1 MIEASRTSKPRD
13 TGVDPRRR
21 RGPADPF
28 AVGCVV
34 VHPARGVFA
43 VAATQTL
50 RVDDADVPALILSA
64 DGDGGSLAVPLARAS
79 ATLRPL
85 TTPAAMQ
92 EAFDVLRRPPR
103 RSRAPWARRAQ
114 DYASRIKS
122 GDPIRIAE
130 TLRDVHRGP
139 QDGEQS
145 WSERQV
151 LERAL
156 DRFVAEFAAVEG
168 LGRAEA
174 LQRVMCAL
182 DERTAVKRQG

>member
-1 MIEASRTSKPRD
+1 MTDVSRARAPGNPTVRSRA
-13 TGVDPRRR
+13 RRR
-21 RGPADPF
+21 PANPF

-50 RVDDADVPALILSA
+50 RVGDEDVPALILTA
-64 DGDGGSLAVPLARAS
+64 EGDGGSLAVPLARA
-79 ATLRPL
+79 AVTLRPL

-103 RSRAPWARRAQ
+103 RSRGPWARRAQ
-114 DYASRIKS
+114 DYAARIKS
-122 GDPIRIAE
+122 GDPMRIAE
-130 TLRDVHRGP
+130 ILRDVHRGP

-151 LERAL
+151 FERAL
-156 DRFVAEFAAVEG
+156 DRFVAEFAAVDG
-168 LGRAEA
+168 IGRAEA
-174 LQRVMCAL
+174 VQRVIGTL
-182 DERTAVKRQG
+182 DERAVAKRQG

>member
-1 MIEASRTSKPRD
+1 MTEVSRARAPGNPTVRSR
-13 TGVDPRRR
+13 PRRK
-21 RGPADPF
+21 PANPF

-43 VAATQTL
+43 VTATQTL
-50 RVDDADVPALILSA
+50 RVDEEDVPALILTA
-64 DGDGGSLAVPLARAS
+64 DREGSTLAVPLARA
-79 ATLRPL
+79 ADTLRPL

-92 EAFDVLRRPPR
+92 EAFEVLRRPPR

-114 DYASRIKS
+114 DYAARIKS
-122 GDPIRIAE
+122 GDPMRIAE
-130 TLRDVHRGP
+130 ILRDVHRGP

-151 LERAL
+151 FERAL

-168 LGRAEA
+168 VGRTDAV
-174 LQRVMCAL
+174 QRVMGAL
-182 DERTAVKRQG
+182 DARAVAGRPV

>member
-1 MIEASRTSKPRD
+1 MIEVSRARSPGNPTVRSR
-13 TGVDPRRR
+13 PRRK
-21 RGPADPF
+21 PADPF
-28 AVGCVV
+28 AVGSVV

-50 RVDDADVPALILSA
+50 RVDEEDVPALILTAFGES
-64 DGDGGSLAVPLARAS
+64 GSLAVPLARA
-79 ATLRPL
+79 AVTIRPL

-92 EAFDVLRRPPR
+92 EAFEVLQRPPR

-114 DYASRIKS
+114 DYAARIKS
-122 GDPIRIAE
+122 GDPMRIAE
-130 TLRDVHRGP
+130 ILRDFHRRP

-151 LERAL
+151 FERAL

-168 LGRAEA
+168 IGRAEA
-174 LQRVMCAL
+174 LLRVMGTL
-182 DERTAVKRQG
+182 DERATARRPG

>member
-1 MIEASRTSKPRD
+1 MTDVSRARAASNSTVRSRARRKP
-13 TGVDPRRR
+13 
-21 RGPADPF
+21 ANPF
-28 AVGCVV
+28 AVGSVV

-50 RVDDADVPALILSA
+50 RVDEQDVPALILA
-64 DGDGGSLAVPLARAS
+64 AEGEGGSLAVPLARA
-79 ATLRPL
+79 AVTLRPL

-114 DYASRIKS
+114 DYAARIKS
-122 GDPIRIAE
+122 GDPMRIAE
-130 TLRDVHRGP
+130 ILRDVHRGP

-151 LERAL
+151 FERAL
-156 DRFVAEFAAVEG
+156 DRFVAEFAAVERI
-168 LGRAEA
+168 GRAEA
-174 LQRVMCAL
+174 LQRVMSAL
-182 DERTAVKRQG
+182 DERAVIRR